1 MQVQHD
7 GSVLVT
13 DGRKAL
19 FLRNEGDGEFPN
31 FILVHS
37 WEQQLAADRDL
48 KSGAPGRTFSSM
60 GHGNRRSSYEET
72 NLHEQAEFEFAS
84 NVADF
89 LNTRMQ
95 ADASGELV
103 IVAPPRTLG
112 VLRKRLRRDVSERV
126 SAEIAKDLVKH
137 PISAIER
144 LVTSYQ
150 EPT

>member
-1 MQVQHD
+1 MQVPHD

-19 FLRNEGDGEFPN
+19 FLRNQGDGEFPN

-48 KSGAPGRTFSSM
+48 RSGAPGRTFGSM

-72 NLHEQAEFEFAS
+72 NLHEQAESQFAS
-84 NVADF
+84 EVADF
-89 LNTRMQ
+89 LNARMP
-95 ADASGELV
+95 AHASGELV
-103 IVAPPRTLG
+103 IIAPPRTLG

-126 SAEIAKDLVKH
+126 SAEITKDLVKH
-137 PISAIER
+137 PIIAIER
-144 LVTSYQ
+144 LVTSYRG
-150 EPT
+150 PT